1 MPGQKDGR
9 KDGQNLFHKTLPAN
23 AGGSIK
29 EEHDKSV
36 NMVVLQ
42 LPLIVEENSVHFMKM
57 VGLKITLN
65 TIMKIFVNT
74 MFHSTMALRAIFVKR
89 ILT

>member
-1 MPGQKDGR
+1 MPGQKDRR
-9 KDGQNLFHKTLPAN
+9 KDRQTLFHRTLPAS
-23 AGGSIK
+23 AGGPIK

-42 LPLIVEENSVHFMKM
+42 LPLIVDGNSVHFMKM
-57 VGLKITLN
+57 VGLKVTLN

-74 MFHSTMALRAIFVKR
+74 MFHSTMALRATFVKR